1 MKLGLETTKKLL
13 AALGN
18 PLDKTLKIQVVGT
31 NGKGSVCA
39 FLDAIA
45 LSANI
50 TCGSF
55 TSPHLISPTERIRIN
70 GRNIPEEEFAE
81 LTELVAKT
89 IDGLLKDGKLSAR
102 PTFFEHIT
110 AIGALALER
119 AGVKLA
125 ILETGLGGRLDA
137 VTALNSQIIAF
148 TRIGLDHQQYLGND
162 LISIARE
169 KAAALHKQCRAVLGL
184 QVREVKQLL
193 ISCCRRLDLEF
204 YDAGEVLIEQASP
217 ILSEKRMPAGK
228 VNFITPRNKLSDVT
242 LSLEGSHQLEN
253 AAVAILAA
261 ELISDFLP
269 IPPEAIKTGLENAVH
284 PGRLEKIGS
293 FILDGAHNI
302 DGIIALKNYLKE
314 TKIRP
319 ILIFGA
325 MRDKDVTQM
334 LELLLPDVYCLIA
347 TEPQNQRSAKA
358 DEIASMA
365 KNIAQKLC
373 PDLKIVA
380 AASSQAAVE
389 IAKNINNETENNQK
403 AVVVAGSLYLVGE
416 VRKILIESYV
426 S

>member
-1 MKLGLETTKKLL
+1 MNFEQATNYLFSLGAELPSMKLGLETTKKLL

-217 ILSEKRMPAGK
+217 ILSE
-228 VNFITPRNKLSDVT
+228 
-242 LSLEGSHQLEN
+242 
-253 AAVAILAA
+253 
-261 ELISDFLP
+261 
-269 IPPEAIKTGLENAVH
+269 
-284 PGRLEKIGS
+284 
-293 FILDGAHNI
+293 
-302 DGIIALKNYLKE
+302 
-314 TKIRP
+314 
-319 ILIFGA
+319 
-325 MRDKDVTQM
+325 
-334 LELLLPDVYCLIA
+334 
-347 TEPQNQRSAKA
+347 
-358 DEIASMA
+358 
-365 KNIAQKLC
+365 
-373 PDLKIVA
+373 
-380 AASSQAAVE
+380 
-389 IAKNINNETENNQK
+389 
-403 AVVVAGSLYLVGE
+403 
-416 VRKILIESYV
+416 
-426 S
+426 